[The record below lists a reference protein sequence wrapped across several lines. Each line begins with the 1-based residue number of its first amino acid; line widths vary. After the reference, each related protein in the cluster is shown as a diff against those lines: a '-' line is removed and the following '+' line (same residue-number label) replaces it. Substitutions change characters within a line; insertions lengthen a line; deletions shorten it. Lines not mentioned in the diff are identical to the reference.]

1 MKRIDRYNEH
11 LLEKEFKSI
20 VAGILLIAETQTSD
34 NTFEWDLREPNK
46 TFNIKD
52 KKDFDAGD
60 TIEFDIEQKKKLKD
74 YVDFVKSKTK
84 RFVDYIR
91 EPDADLPSFDLP
103 TQGMKELL
111 KKLVAM
117 APTKEEAFKK
127 VKEYF
132 DRFVYEMASL
142 PYEIKKSLLKKFV
155 YIFLAFIPLYN
166 LIPDNNL
173 STKDGSILKE
183 IRTEVESKKAD
194 KKGHIMRFD
203 NESVEQS
210 SFEVAQEFVSVEEG
224 GYTDFRKDKGNWT
237 SNQIG
242 GGCLIGTNHGIAAP
256 TLINSDMLP
265 SGKEGKLFIMCY
277 GSKSN
282 YRKLCGDR
290 ELTFAEQWE
299 KDTKNITRAKD
310 LEVKWKKIMENL
322 SYETALD
329 IFENQYWNAQNLGL
343 LINQSIANI
352 LYDGCVNQGQG
363 AMANV
368 LEEAATKLG
377 AEIEGNVFSEE
388 NISIINKLDQEK
400 LFQIIKEIREEM
412 YRNNDRFDDFG
423 DGWLDRLSRIEFGDD
438 SNNNIA

>member
-20 VAGILLIAETQTSD
+20 VAGILLIAEAQTSD

-46 TFNIKD
+46 IFNIKD

-132 DRFVYEMASL
+132 DRFVYEMSSL

-194 KKGHIMRFD
+194 KKEHRMRFD
-203 NESVEQS
+203 SEAGEQS
-210 SFEVAQEFVSVEEG
+210 SFEVAQKFVSVEEG

-256 TLINSDMLP
+256 TLINSDILP
-265 SGKEGKLFIMCY
+265 SGNEGKHFTMCY

-282 YRKLCGDR
+282 YRKLCGDG

-310 LEVKWKKIMENL
+310 LETKWKKIMENL

-400 LFQIIKEIREEM
+400 LFQVIKEIREEM

-423 DGWLDRLSRIEFGDD
+423 DGWLDRLSRIEFGND